1 MSESAIKKI
10 TITQKNLKQLF
21 SETKF
26 GMAVQDVRY
35 YLNGLLLI
43 LEGNELKAVSTDGHR
58 LVYSLITLE
67 TNECFEKQEFVLPS
81 KTVSELYKLLTDTNE
96 MLQIDLSLNQ
106 IRFRFG
112 VIDIISKLIDGKFP
126 DYQRVIP
133 NNFKN
138 SFLLER
144 NSFLQA
150 LQRVSILINEKF
162 KGIRFILSKN
172 LLKIIS
178 TNNEQ
183 EEAEEEIEVTY
194 EGELIDIG
202 FNINYLI
209 DVLTNI
215 QVEKFELCLNDSNS
229 SVLFKLPNED
239 RFKYIVMPMR
249 I

>member
-1 MSESAIKKI
+1 M
-10 TITQKNLKQLF
+10 
-21 SETKF
+21 
-26 GMAVQDVRY
+26 
-35 YLNGLLLI
+35 
-43 LEGNELKAVSTDGHR
+43 
-58 LVYSLITLE
+58 
-67 TNECFEKQEFVLPS
+67 
-81 KTVSELYKLLTDTNE
+81 
-96 MLQIDLSLNQ
+96 
-106 IRFRFG
+106 
-112 VIDIISKLIDGKFP
+112 
-126 DYQRVIP
+126 
-133 NNFKN
+133 
-138 SFLLER
+138 
-144 NSFLQA
+144 
-150 LQRVSILINEKF
+150 
-162 KGIRFILSKN
+162 LSKQN